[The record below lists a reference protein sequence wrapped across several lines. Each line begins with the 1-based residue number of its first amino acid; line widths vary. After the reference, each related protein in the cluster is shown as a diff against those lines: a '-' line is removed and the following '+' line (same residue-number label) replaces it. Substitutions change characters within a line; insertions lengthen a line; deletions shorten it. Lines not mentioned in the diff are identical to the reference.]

1 MNDFNFQHKNIYQN
15 QNNINNPQMNFNNNF
30 NPNIIMN
37 NNNIF
42 SQNQN
47 QMKSINEFNIQ
58 VEFKYEGR
66 NIDIYS
72 HVNDRVKEICQKFGI
87 KVKKDIKNMQFLYLF
102 AQKKLKRISTYFQ
115 MVGKT
120 GFEPATPSSQN

>member
-58 VEFKYEGR
+58 VEFKY
-66 NIDIYS
+66 
-72 HVNDRVKEICQKFGI
+72 
-87 KVKKDIKNMQFLYLF
+87 
-102 AQKKLKRISTYFQ
+102 
-115 MVGKT
+115 
-120 GFEPATPSSQN
+120 